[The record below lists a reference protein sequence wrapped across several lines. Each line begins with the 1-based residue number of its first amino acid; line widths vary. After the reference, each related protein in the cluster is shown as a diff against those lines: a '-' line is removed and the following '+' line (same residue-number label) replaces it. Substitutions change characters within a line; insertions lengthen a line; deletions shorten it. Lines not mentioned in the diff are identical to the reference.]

1 MNEKIVKFFN
11 YAFTLFFGVIF
22 INCIFKNKKSVIEF
36 NMKIVFIISILFL
49 IVILGIYLC
58 VIKNKGRIKRFYSNK
73 KSRIITGVV
82 AGIVILGIQII
93 IARCF
98 YYPVG
103 WDVKILRESAQAMF
117 FNESVDYLYFQ
128 MFPNNVFLLWVFKNI
143 CYISNLFPSLDYEFA
158 LVIFNII
165 VIDLGVFMTILISKK
180 IFGLKLSVLTGIL
193 SSVLL
198 IFSPWMNVVYS
209 DTIGLFFPVLIFYLY
224 LKCDDCKKTWSKAI
238 LYILIGLAS
247 VIAFQVKPTN
257 IIILIAI
264 FISMFFFRVNN
275 IKRHLNL

>member
-117 FNESVDYLYFQ
+117 FNESVDYLYF
-128 MFPNNVFLLWVFKNI
+128 
-143 CYISNLFPSLDYEFA
+143 
-158 LVIFNII
+158 
-165 VIDLGVFMTILISKK
+165 
-180 IFGLKLSVLTGIL
+180 
-193 SSVLL
+193 
-198 IFSPWMNVVYS
+198 
-209 DTIGLFFPVLIFYLY
+209 
-224 LKCDDCKKTWSKAI
+224 
-238 LYILIGLAS
+238 
-247 VIAFQVKPTN
+247 
-257 IIILIAI
+257 
-264 FISMFFFRVNN
+264 
-275 IKRHLNL
+275 

>member
-103 WDVKILRESAQAMF
+103 WDV
-117 FNESVDYLYFQ
+117 
-128 MFPNNVFLLWVFKNI
+128 
-143 CYISNLFPSLDYEFA
+143 
-158 LVIFNII
+158 
-165 VIDLGVFMTILISKK
+165 
-180 IFGLKLSVLTGIL
+180 
-193 SSVLL
+193 
-198 IFSPWMNVVYS
+198 
-209 DTIGLFFPVLIFYLY
+209 
-224 LKCDDCKKTWSKAI
+224 
-238 LYILIGLAS
+238 
-247 VIAFQVKPTN
+247 
-257 IIILIAI
+257 
-264 FISMFFFRVNN
+264 
-275 IKRHLNL
+275 